1 LRLGV
6 GNRQAYATAEPLRVL
21 IVAENASDSFG
32 GEAALPLRY
41 FKLLRDRGIPAWLIT
56 HARVR
61 DELARTIPD
70 HLDRIHFIEDS
81 RLHRCLWWLGANLEP
96 RLEYV
101 STGFL
106 SRLVTQVAQR
116 RVARVMV
123 KQHDIQVVHQP
134 TPVSAREPSL
144 LTDLDAPVVIGPMKA
159 DTDYPP
165 AFRNEESLF
174 TRMAIGVGRASA
186 GWLNHIF
193 PGKRQASVL
202 LVANSQS
209 RSALNGT
216 NAKVFDLAEN
226 GVDTKVWRPIRAETH
241 SSHCRFVFVGRL
253 IRSKG
258 IDLFLRAF
266 ADVAANGCE
275 VSGLIVGDGRLQ
287 GKLRTQAEAAG
298 ILGTAPNEPGKVYF
312 VGWQSAAEVAEL
324 LVTQDCLVLPTLLES
339 GGAVL
344 LEAMAVGLPVI
355 ATKWGGPAEYVDETC
370 GILVPPDSRESLVA
384 GLAAAMKR
392 LARDP
397 KLRRRMGQAGRR
409 KIERFYTWD
418 TKIDRILDFY
428 REAVRPTEAA

>member
-1 LRLGV
+1 M
-6 GNRQAYATAEPLRVL
+6 GNRQAYQSAEPLRVL

-70 HLDRIHFIEDS
+70 DLDRIHFIEDS
-81 RLHRCLWWLGANLEP
+81 RLHRWLWRIGRNLEP

-106 SRLVTQVAQR
+106 SRLVTQRAQR
-116 RVARVMV
+116 RVARELV
-123 KQHDIQVVHQP
+123 KQHDIHVVHQP

-144 LTDLDAPVVIGPMKA
+144 LTNLDAPVVIGPMKA

-165 AFRNEESLF
+165 AFRNEESLL
-174 TRMAIGVGRASA
+174 TRMAIGFGRASA
-186 GWLNHIF
+186 GWLNRIF
-193 PGKRQASVL
+193 PGKRQASIL
-202 LVANSQS
+202 LVANTES
-209 RSALNGT
+209 RTALNGT
-216 NAKVFDLAEN
+216 NARVFDLPEN
-226 GVDTKVWRPIRAETH
+226 GVDTKIWRPSRSETTDTAV
-241 SSHCRFVFVGRL
+241 CRFVYVGRL

-266 ADVAANGCE
+266 ADVAAKGYQI
-275 VSGLIVGDGRLQ
+275 SGHIVGDGPLHA
-287 GKLRTQAEAAG
+287 KLREQAAAAG
-298 ILGTAPNEPGKVYF
+298 ILGSEPNESGKIHF
-312 VGWQSAAEVAEL
+312 AGWQSADDVATL

-370 GILVPPDSRESLVA
+370 GILVAPDSRQSLVA
-384 GLAAAMKR
+384 GLADAMER
-392 LARDP
+392 LAGNPD
-397 KLRRRMGQAGRR
+397 LRRRMGKAGRR

-428 REAVRPTEAA
+428 REAVQTSDAA